1 MLKDLNELITRC
13 RNTFDTIPS
22 KSDIF
27 INAEL
32 KAILQPALEQAES
45 GSTFELSTYSIR
57 LINNK
62 GLRAD
67 IPSSWLWYGYA
78 FRDLKEA
85 LNEYRVFVTS
95 LKDYLKKTK
104 GYSTDDINSVLK
116 LCPSQGFLQNSSPIM
131 EDLNGYILSNYNTQE
146 QIYINKLLSDRD
158 WWFKPLISSEQ
169 MNGKTLD
176 RTDTYNSSL
185 YLAARVIVANSDRL
199 YTIAEAFVI
208 SQDLTRYFDSLDPS
222 LLVPV
227 HIDSTAV
234 SLPTTNPKGGTN
246 RIYYGAP
253 GTGKSYKIKAE
264 ISQAKQIRTVFHPDT
279 QYSDFVGSLKPKTAT
294 SSLGDPIITYE
305 FRPGPFTKAFIEA
318 EKLKS
323 TSAPVYLV
331 IEEINRAPAA
341 AVFGE
346 LFQLLDRKA
355 DGSSEYEIE
364 LSDPDM
370 LEYINSQLPTP
381 VTSLSL
387 PSNLFLMATM
397 NSSDQAVKPMDTAF
411 KRRWSFEYIQ
421 IDYSKATQG
430 QLIVPLSSGTVSI
443 KWATFAKIINLRL
456 QNLGVPEDRLL
467 GHRFLAEIELSTPEA
482 AINSLCGKLFVYLWD
497 DVLRH
502 GRREEIFNIADYGTF
517 GDLVRGYKDN
527 CSVFCEELEE
537 DFSSAVDLIAGVSE
551 PEETAENE

>member
-1 MLKDLNELITRC
+1 M
-13 RNTFDTIPS
+13 
-22 KSDIF
+22 
-27 INAEL
+27 
-32 KAILQPALEQAES
+32 
-45 GSTFELSTYSIR
+45 
-57 LINNK
+57 
-62 GLRAD
+62 
-67 IPSSWLWYGYA
+67 
-78 FRDLKEA
+78 
-85 LNEYRVFVTS
+85 
-95 LKDYLKKTK
+95 
-104 GYSTDDINSVLK
+104 
-116 LCPSQGFLQNSSPIM
+116 
-131 EDLNGYILSNYNTQE
+131 
-146 QIYINKLLSDRD
+146 
-158 WWFKPLISSEQ
+158 
-169 MNGKTLD
+169 
-176 RTDTYNSSL
+176 
-185 YLAARVIVANSDRL
+185 
-199 YTIAEAFVI
+199 
-208 SQDLTRYFDSLDPS
+208 
-222 LLVPV
+222 
-227 HIDSTAV
+227 
-234 SLPTTNPKGGTN
+234 
-246 RIYYGAP
+246 
-253 GTGKSYKIKAE
+253 
-264 ISQAKQIRTVFHPDT
+264 
-279 QYSDFVGSLKPKTAT
+279 
-294 SSLGDPIITYE
+294 
-305 FRPGPFTKAFIEA
+305 
-318 EKLKS
+318 
-323 TSAPVYLV
+323 YLV

-443 KWATFAKIINLRL
+443 EWATFAKIINLRL